1 MTRTLTNLALKS
13 LFGVIT
19 GMTLFAHQAI
29 SAPIAGPKGILVVPL
44 DNSQVVQV
52 RAARAY
58 RGGSVHRGAAVH
70 RRATVYRGGA
80 VVRRGAVAVGGR
92 YYGGSCDP
100 YYQNCGGGSYSGG
113 IYRGGAVVR
122 GGAVIRGGAVV
133 RRGYRGAHVS
143 HHRGGG
149 RRR

>member
-80 VVRRGAVAVGGR
+80 VVRRGRLRLAAGTMEAPAIPTTKIAEAAVTVAEFIVAAL
-92 YYGGSCDP
+92 SL
-100 YYQNCGGGSYSGG
+100 
-113 IYRGGAVVR
+113 GAEP
-122 GGAVIRGGAVV
+122 
-133 RRGYRGAHVS
+133 S
-143 HHRGGG
+143 
-149 RRR
+149 

>member
-58 RGGSVHRGAAVH
+58 RGGSVHRGAAVQ

-80 VVRRGAVAVGGR
+80 VVRRGAVAVGG

-113 IYRGGAVVR
+113 VYRGGAVAR

>member
-29 SAPIAGPKGILVVPL
+29 SAPIAGPKGIVMVPL

-52 RAARAY
+52 RAVRSGY
-58 RGGSVHRGAAVH
+58 RGASVHRGGTVH
-70 RRATVYRGGA
+70 RGATVYRGGA

-100 YYQNCGGGSYSGG
+100 YYQNCGGGGYYHGGVIVAEPSSG
-113 IYRGGAVVR
+113 AEL
-122 GGAVIRGGAVV
+122 
-133 RRGYRGAHVS
+133 S
-143 HHRGGG
+143 
-149 RRR
+149 